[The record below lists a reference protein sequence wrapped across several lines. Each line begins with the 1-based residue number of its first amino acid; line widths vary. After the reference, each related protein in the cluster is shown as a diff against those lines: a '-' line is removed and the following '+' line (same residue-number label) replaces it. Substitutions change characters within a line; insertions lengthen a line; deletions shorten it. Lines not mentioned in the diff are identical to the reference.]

1 LAKNLVTCFQ
11 TSKGQPLVTKCRCC
25 EQKCYLEAEAES
37 VVASGVPEAGEP
49 TEDLPHVHG
58 AVTVVVEQVEHA
70 RCQRDQRIHLHRL
83 QDLLKL
89 LQLGVL
95 PVCASASGGF
105 APFFSTVN
113 KTHQVSYKKVSELCK
128 FLFYQGLEL
137 LKFSRQ
143 EKKKNATSVFLKHD
157 TPNVT
162 HHDSRIL
169 HLSIIAGHFLVP
181 SMDYFI
187 AK

>member
-1 LAKNLVTCFQ
+1 
-11 TSKGQPLVTKCRCC
+11 
-25 EQKCYLEAEAES
+25 
-37 VVASGVPEAGEP
+37 
-49 TEDLPHVHG
+49 
-58 AVTVVVEQVEHA
+58 
-70 RCQRDQRIHLHRL
+70 
-83 QDLLKL
+83 
-89 LQLGVL
+89 
-95 PVCASASGGF
+95 
-105 APFFSTVN
+105 
-113 KTHQVSYKKVSELCK
+113 VSYKKVSELCK